1 MNYQESLDA
10 AAKFKITARNYADT
24 PVPADLVQHLLNIGT
39 GGPFK
44 QGRRY
49 FDLVAI
55 QSPALSNAIWTNTVR
70 PGEDVELIK
79 EHKVYNDGT
88 PVTIVGNAQVLAP
101 VLFAWITLKKPT
113 PVEPDEPYYTM
124 KEGELAYD
132 EMQNSMMGVGSSMGM
147 LGYEANR
154 LGLRTGN
161 CLCFDD
167 APISELVKT
176 HMLDVHGITY
186 LAEDEVT
193 LLLGC
198 GYPNPDM
205 DIREH
210 PMIKD
215 HDYHTRPHDRDD
227 PKTYILTT
235 LAMDAE
241 VDGT

>member
-24 PVPADLVQHLLNIGT
+24 PVPAELVQHLLDIGT

-55 QSPALSNAIWTNTVR
+55 QSPELSKAIWMNSAR
-70 PGEDVELIK
+70 PGEDPELREQKI
-79 EHKVYNDGT
+79 YNDGT
-88 PVTIVGNAQVLAP
+88 PVTLVGNAQVLAP
-101 VLFAWITLKKPT
+101 VLFAWVKLSKPT
-113 PVEPDEPYYTM
+113 PREPDEPYYTLTNA
-124 KEGELAYD
+124 ELHKD
-132 EMQNSMMGVGSSMGM
+132 EELNTFTGVGSSMGM
-147 LGYEANR
+147 MGYEANR

-161 CLCFDD
+161 CLCFDRD
-167 APISELVKT
+167 EVGKIVKA
-176 HMLDVHGITY
+176 HMLEVHGITY
-186 LAEDEVT
+186 NKQDSVA

-210 PMIKD
+210 PMITG
-215 HDYHTRPHDRDD
+215 HDYHTNSYDRDD
-227 PKTYILTT
+227 PKNYILTN
-235 LAMDAE
+235 LNIDA
-241 VDGT
+241 

>member
-24 PVPADLVQHLLNIGT
+24 PVPAELVQHLLDIGT

-55 QSPALSNAIWTNTVR
+55 QSPALSKAIWMHSAR
-70 PGEDVELIK
+70 PGEDAELLREQKI
-79 EHKVYNDGT
+79 YNDGT
-88 PVTIVGNAQVLAP
+88 PVTLVGNAQVLAP
-101 VLFAWITLKKPT
+101 VLFAWVQLAKPT

-124 KEGELAYD
+124 TEAELQKD
-132 EMQNSMMGVGSSMGM
+132 EQLNTFTGVGSSMGM
-147 LGYEANR
+147 MGYEANR

-161 CLCFDD
+161 CLCFDNVEVGK
-167 APISELVKT
+167 IVKA
-176 HMLDVHGITY
+176 HMLEVHGITY
-186 LAEDEVT
+186 NENDSVA

-205 DIREH
+205 NIREH
-210 PMIKD
+210 PMITD
-215 HDYHTRPHDRDD
+215 HDYHTKPYDRDD
-227 PKTYILTT
+227 PKTYILTN
-235 LAMDAE
+235 LNMDA
-241 VDGT
+241 